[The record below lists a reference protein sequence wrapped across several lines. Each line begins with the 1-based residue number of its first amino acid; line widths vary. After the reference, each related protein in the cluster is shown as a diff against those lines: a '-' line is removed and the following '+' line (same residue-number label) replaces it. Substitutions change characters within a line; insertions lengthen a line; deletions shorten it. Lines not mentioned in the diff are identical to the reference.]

1 MKEKKISVSSNT
13 ALSILMLVLVAVL
26 LLFSVFLVRVKLLE
40 NTQNLG
46 MALAKSYA
54 VEEEMHLDS
63 FRQIIILAA
72 QYVDEIDSDAGNGSE
87 VQSWLQDYFSKLT
100 VMLGENMV
108 DPYAVIDGEI
118 VAANPWDGDA
128 AYDYRSTDW
137 YQDALAAGGEVVFS
151 DVYQDAITGEPVFT
165 ISKALARSG
174 DVLAMDV
181 YIHSQGLHNTTQTL
195 PGNSSYYLCD
205 TNGTLLYTVTRWQ
218 TDEKT
223 LQMYADYLMEGIR
236 DGSLFAYDTSITDM
250 EGVERGVYYS
260 TMSNGWTVI
269 MTIPIRTI
277 LMGDRNMVV
286 NLLAGVAVLL
296 FAVLTAMVIRD
307 LQQNKRIKKAGN
319 TIRILSDSFYA
330 VYRVNFREGTYEA
343 IKMSRDL
350 ESQMPRT
357 GGYDFLLATV
367 KQVVESGTYQ
377 EFELSFSLESIRQRV
392 SEHIADYGGDYR
404 RRFGEIYKWV
414 NIRTLYDEKL
424 APDEVILC
432 FRDVDIEKRQQ
443 LQHTIILQEA
453 LEAAKKSTKAK
464 SDFFS
469 SMSHDMRT
477 PLNAIIGF
485 SQLAQNSQGDCCK
498 MRDYMQKIEFSGK
511 QLLALIND
519 ILELSK
525 MEAGKNALN
534 NKRFN
539 LKQYV
544 EESAGIFRTQAEHQ
558 GKHFSVE
565 LDIRNEEVV
574 GDEFKIGQIL
584 NNLLS
589 NSLKYSNPG
598 ADIRLEVRQFD
609 FQRHSKY
616 QIVVE
621 DTGIGMSKSF
631 LEHLFDPY
639 ARETCFTSAA
649 TVGTGLGMPIVKS
662 LVQQMSG
669 EISVES
675 TLGKGSKFTVTLP
688 LEAVSGEEDAQEK
701 KEEQSSPFQLAGR
714 KILLAEDNE
723 LNMEIAT
730 EILSMNDVEV
740 LQAVNGAEA
749 VRIFQAAAPYSIDAI
764 LMDMQMPEMDGC
776 QAARAIRALDKPDA
790 ATVPIIA
797 VTANAFA
804 EDIAK
809 TTEAGM
815 NGHISKPID
824 VSLLYQALEKCMKH
838 E

>member
-498 MRDYMQKIEFSGK
+498 MWDYMQKIEFSGK

-565 LDIRNEEVV
+565 LDIHNEEVV

-639 ARETCFTSAA
+639 ARETCFTSAV